1 MNLKKI
7 FMNEYN
13 WQYQIIKICYFLFPL
28 IAHKCV
34 HIYVYIYP
42 HIKAF
47 TFKSS
52 FSSAY

>member
-34 HIYVYIYP
+34 HIYVYHNIE
-42 HIKAF
+42 AF
-47 TFKSS
+47 TFKFS